1 MLLQAT
7 NQELA
12 KAQRQ
17 TEAQELR
24 AQQLEEEKARVEQQ
38 AADLSKQKE
47 QLQLNNTKLV
57 LTNVMLLN
65 KAKHIESSSRAL
77 VAKQEDLQH
86 QVGTLG
92 CSVILI
98 RVSNGHSR
106 NLILHPHTYFG
117 PVGPVP
123 NACLCLRLPDRCHAR
138 LLAANSWSSC
148 SGSGRLSWRPQRPP

>member
-1 MLLQAT
+1 MLLLQAT

-17 TEAQELR
+17 TEAQEMR

-38 AADLSKQKE
+38 AANLSKQKE

-65 KAKHIESSSRAL
+65 KAKHLEDSSRAL

-86 QVGTLG
+86 QVRTY
-92 CSVILI
+92 CT
-98 RVSNGHSR
+98 RRHS
-106 NLILHPHTYFG
+106 
-117 PVGPVP
+117 
-123 NACLCLRLPDRCHAR
+123 LP
-138 LLAANSWSSC
+138 L
-148 SGSGRLSWRPQRPP
+148 